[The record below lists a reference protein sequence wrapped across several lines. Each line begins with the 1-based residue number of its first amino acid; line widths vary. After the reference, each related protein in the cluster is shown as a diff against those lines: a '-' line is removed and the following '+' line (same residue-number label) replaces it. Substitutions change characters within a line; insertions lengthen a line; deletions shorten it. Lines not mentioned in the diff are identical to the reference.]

1 MPSTYSD
8 DLRQSIVACVLQ
20 GRSRRETARLF
31 GVSASTVIRVMQRHH
46 AGLALALPRGGA
58 RNIKLIPYL
67 DHLADWIAATPDIT
81 LREMAIKLHT
91 KFGVEAAE
99 TGLSRLLRA
108 NGYTYKK
115 ISAGGRSGAWQAPQ
129 TAA

>member
-1 MPSTYSD
+1 MPSTYSN

-67 DHLADWIAATPDIT
+67 GYLADWIASTPDIT
-81 LREMAIKLHT
+81 LREMVEKLQT
-91 KFGVEAAE
+91 AFCVRATE

-115 ISAGGRSGAWQAPQ
+115 ISSGGRGGTWQAPQ
-129 TAA
+129 TAI